1 MEPLVLWWSYS
12 LSKLPFE
19 CLYFLRWLLQLI
31 PGIPRLNRLNCPT
44 EDCLPP
50 EKISPHEFGLGFGL
64 GLGKGGTIFRGQF
77 SMYRVKYPKALVEFP
92 FFHAKYKNFQI
103 SQQQLQLSINDS
115 NFFRRTIV
123 NICTCKGDFGKF
135 CFLQRAAFSGYL

>member
-1 MEPLVLWWSYS
+1 MPLLFKMTASANSRNSSVKSTE
-12 LSKLPFE
+12 LPDG
-19 CLYFLRWLLQLI
+19 R
-31 PGIPRLNRLNCPT
+31 
-44 EDCLPP
+44 LPP
-50 EKISPHEFGLGFGL
+50 EKFSPPKFGLGFGL

-115 NFFRRTIV
+115 NCFRRTIV